1 VAKAELKTKPQKQ
14 TVAAFLK
21 TLDNDARR
29 KDAKIIDKMM
39 QAITGCKGVVWGT
52 SIVGYDSYHYVYASG
67 READWMI
74 TGFSPRKANLVLYI
88 MSGFAQYEELMAKLG
103 RYKTGKACLYINSLD
118 QVDLKVLEK
127 LITASVKMMRKK
139 YAAA

>member
-1 VAKAELKTKPQKQ
+1 MAKAELKTKPQKQ